1 MLQNKTHL
9 TGRGNLLFLFCFS
22 FCSVSSFEFWS
33 THDVKGYRKIDVSS
47 CFPVLFFFFYWGKG
61 ELDRV
66 ERRYECAGAW
76 IWALLFLKQNLFCA
90 LKIGGVCCLKIV
102 TEMDS
107 SSSEICIYWCKF
119 MILISVSNISES
131 INFTF
136 DSYIWFYLP

>member
-1 MLQNKTHL
+1 
-9 TGRGNLLFLFCFS
+9 
-22 FCSVSSFEFWS
+22 
-33 THDVKGYRKIDVSS
+33 
-47 CFPVLFFFFYWGKG
+47 
-61 ELDRV
+61 LDRV
-66 ERRYECAGAW
+66 ERWYECAGAW
-76 IWALLFLKQNLFCA
+76 IRALLFLKQNLFCA